1 MSFENDFVK
10 FDFDNNTL
18 HAVIVAKKAMPANDD
33 EFEEVLTFFTNFY
46 QACDQ
51 IDQKFILYYDLT
63 QLGLLKFEQ
72 YNKWTNLFKKYEDIT
87 VKCLICSS
95 IICSNTIIAG
105 VINTLLKLYENKKPI
120 KIVTSV
126 EDAILFINENH
137 SE

>member
-10 FDFDNNTL
+10 FDFDRITL
-18 HAVIVAKKAMPANDD
+18 YAIIVVKKPNPTNDD

-46 QACDQ
+46 KACDQ

-63 QLGLLKFEQ
+63 ELGLLKYEQ
-72 YNKWTNLFKKYEDIT
+72 YNKFTSLFKQHVDIT

-95 IICSNTIIAG
+95 IICSNQVIAG
-105 VINTLLKLYENKKPI
+105 VINGLLKLYENQKPI
-120 KIVTSV
+120 KIVTSK
-126 EDAILFINENH
+126 EDALLFINENH